1 MNKPLKGKEDHGNL
15 AVLLTCITFLFF
27 TGIDT
32 SAKWLITAGMAV
44 PVIVF
49 FRYSGHLVFTVLS
62 SVLQKDWTVWR
73 MQRPGLTLLRG
84 MLLVASTS
92 LNFISLQYLPLT
104 VTVSIFFTMPLM
116 TTAIA
121 AIFLKEQVGVRRWS
135 AIAVGFCGVLIIT
148 QPWSATFHWAM
159 LVSLFVTFMATVYN
173 ILTRVLAG
181 QESAGTMQFYAA
193 ALPCVLLAP
202 WAFSQWT
209 WPEGTL
215 NWAVCLAISFLGFA
229 GHQIWVLA
237 LRLGEASALA
247 PFGYV
252 QIIYM
257 TAASWLI
264 FNQPPEVWTMVGACV
279 VVASGMYVWVREQA
293 LQIRKSHRAP

>member
-1 MNKPLKGKEDHGNL
+1 MNKPLKGKEDHVNL

-62 SVLQKDWTVWR
+62 SVLQRDWTVWR

-121 AIFLKEQVGVRRWS
+121 AIFL
-135 AIAVGFCGVLIIT
+135 
-148 QPWSATFHWAM
+148 
-159 LVSLFVTFMATVYN
+159 
-173 ILTRVLAG
+173 
-181 QESAGTMQFYAA
+181 
-193 ALPCVLLAP
+193 
-202 WAFSQWT
+202 
-209 WPEGTL
+209 
-215 NWAVCLAISFLGFA
+215 
-229 GHQIWVLA
+229 
-237 LRLGEASALA
+237 
-247 PFGYV
+247 
-252 QIIYM
+252 
-257 TAASWLI
+257 
-264 FNQPPEVWTMVGACV
+264 
-279 VVASGMYVWVREQA
+279 
-293 LQIRKSHRAP
+293 

>member
-1 MNKPLKGKEDHGNL
+1 MNKPLKGKEDRGNL
-15 AVLLTCITFLFF
+15 AILLTFVTFLFF

-32 SAKWLITAGMAV
+32 SAKWLIGAGMAV

-49 FRYSGHLVFTVLS
+49 FRYAGHLAFTIAAS
-62 SVLQKDWTVWR
+62 AIQRDWSVWR
-73 MQRPGLTLLRG
+73 MERPFLVLLRG
-84 MLLVASTS
+84 LLLVASTS
-92 LNFISLQYLPLT
+92 LNFITLQYLPLT

-135 AIAVGFCGVLIIT
+135 AIAVGFCGILIVT
-148 QPWSATFHWAM
+148 QPWSANFHWAM
-159 LVSLFVTFMATVYN
+159 LISLLVTLLATIYN

-202 WAFSQWT
+202 WAFSEWT
-209 WPEGTL
+209 WPAGSL
-215 NWAVCLAISFLGFA
+215 NWAVCMVIGFLGFA
-229 GHQIWVLA
+229 GHQNWVLA
-237 LRLGEASALA
+237 LRYGEASKLA
-247 PFGYV
+247 PFGYI

-264 FNQPPEVWTMVGACV
+264 FNQPPVFWTVVGAIV
-279 VVASGMYVWVREQA
+279 VVASGLYVWVREHSM
-293 LQIRKSHRAP
+293 QIRKSHRAP